1 MARIMVVAGGAWQCP
16 IVRLAKSKGHFVV
29 CTNLYP
35 DSPAFAYADVGVVA
49 NVLDREKNLA
59 IARQYRPDAVLTAQS
74 DIAVPTVA
82 YVAEQMGLKGIGLEM
97 ANRFTN
103 KYTMRE
109 FTSRSGFPSP
119 RFRKCYTE
127 EQAVDF
133 LQQTPVAI
141 LKPLDSQSSRGVHI
155 VRSAQEVRQHFA
167 DCVQYSNAEKAVLI
181 EEYIE
186 GTEFTVDGIKTPTE
200 YAVTA
205 ISEKSHYAHNP
216 NIAKRLLFTRH
227 NDRYDYD
234 KLRKVNTAMV
244 EAMGLP
250 FGVTHAEYKYKDGEF
265 YLIEIA
271 ARGGGT
277 KISSD
282 IVPLV
287 SGINSNELLLETL
300 LGGTPAIRPGPC
312 HACAVLG
319 FFDFKPGRVVSVQGI
334 EEARRLP
341 GTHDIGLELR
351 EGQVLEKAQDDRS
364 RCGYYI
370 LYAESVQE
378 LEDREKRLKETVKVV
393 TE

>member
-133 LQQTPVAI
+133 LRQTPVAI
-141 LKPLDSQSSRGVHI
+141 LKPAGQPVQPRRPHRPKRAGGPAAFRGLRAVFQRRAGGPDRRIYRGDRVHRRRHQDADRVCRHRHLGKI
-155 VRSAQEVRQHFA
+155 ALRPQPQHRQAAFVYPGTTTATTTTSCARSTRPWWRRWACRSA
-167 DCVQYSNAEKAVLI
+167 
-181 EEYIE
+181 
-186 GTEFTVDGIKTPTE
+186 
-200 YAVTA
+200 
-205 ISEKSHYAHNP
+205 
-216 NIAKRLLFTRH
+216 
-227 NDRYDYD
+227 
-234 KLRKVNTAMV
+234 
-244 EAMGLP
+244 
-250 FGVTHAEYKYKDGEF
+250 
-265 YLIEIA
+265 
-271 ARGGGT
+271 
-277 KISSD
+277 
-282 IVPLV
+282 
-287 SGINSNELLLETL
+287 
-300 LGGTPAIRPGPC
+300 
-312 HACAVLG
+312 
-319 FFDFKPGRVVSVQGI
+319 
-334 EEARRLP
+334 
-341 GTHDIGLELR
+341 
-351 EGQVLEKAQDDRS
+351 
-364 RCGYYI
+364 
-370 LYAESVQE
+370 
-378 LEDREKRLKETVKVV
+378 
-393 TE
+393 